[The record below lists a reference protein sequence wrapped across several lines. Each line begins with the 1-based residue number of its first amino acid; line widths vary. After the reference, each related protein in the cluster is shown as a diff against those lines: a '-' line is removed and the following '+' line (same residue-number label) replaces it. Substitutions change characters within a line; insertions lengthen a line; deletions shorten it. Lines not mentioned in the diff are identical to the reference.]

1 MNTDRVNFLK
11 QLLICCTVICFVS
24 CGFLKKK
31 EYTKADTVTI
41 PITIKEAKAKHN
53 PPTTVVTVER
63 RKGSVSGGGGSCH
76 ALPVCLVIAGAH
88 LFQKLFAKKYDLVT
102 ITENGKQTYSGTYTT
117 SGGLIQGRLVEG
129 NSFKDFFNYRLPK
142 LGKEVVVQVR
152 EGKLENGKAVNVKNL
167 PILPQVDLVSEYNS
181 KLSEYTDNAYKRGL
195 LIQEAM
201 ISLQKESLPFV
212 QERFTDPKELSQ
224 TRGMMVKTLCK
235 YPSTFPEELI
245 AKILPHPGPHAAKE
259 ALLCFLGQKKPLE
272 ELTPFVPDMV
282 QGICTGG
289 IDERRKGVLI
299 ENVFREGKRLLSN
312 LHERLI
318 KLSIEDEKQLRK
330 IMGEEFNKC
339 SPTPMATIGK
349 MNFGQEVTVEE
360 IVTALKDNQTQSWL
374 IRRLSLDKPKH
385 KEAFIQVLG
394 NTGPGP
400 RENLLKKLK
409 PYCSTEEIESIRST
423 LKEKG
428 KMDLSSLKCLPN

>member
-1 MNTDRVNFLK
+1 MDKTSFYKLTI
-11 QLLICCTVICFVS
+11 LYFALFSFTG
-24 CGFLKKK
+24 CGFFKVK
-31 EYTKADTVTI
+31 EVSKAETVTI
-41 PITIKEAKAKHN
+41 PVTVSEAKDKNN
-53 PPTTVVTVER
+53 PPKTVVTVER
-63 RKGSVSGGGGSCH
+63 KKETAKGGGGSCH

-88 LFQKLFAKKYDLVT
+88 IFQKMFPKKYDFVT
-102 ITENGKQTYSGTYTT
+102 VTENGKKTYSGTYTT
-117 SGGLIQGRLVEG
+117 SGGLIQGRLIDG

-152 EGKLENGKAVNVKNL
+152 EGRLENGKAVNVKDL
-167 PILPQVDLVSEYNS
+167 AILPQLDLTSEYRS
-181 KLSEYTDNAYKRGL
+181 KLSEYPDNAYKRGL

-212 QERFTDPKELSQ
+212 EERLTDPKELSQ
-224 TRGMMVKTLCK
+224 TRGMIVGTLCK
-235 YPSTFPEELI
+235 YKTVFPENLI
-245 AKILPHPGPHAAKE
+245 QKTLPHPGPHAAKE
-259 ALLCFLGQKKPLE
+259 ALLCFLNQKKPLE

-282 QGICTGG
+282 QGICTGE
-289 IDERRKGVLI
+289 IDERRKGILI
-299 ENVFREGKRLLSN
+299 ENVFREGKRLLAR

-318 KLSIEDEKQLRK
+318 KLTIEDEKQLRQM
-330 IMGEEFNKC
+330 MGEEFKKC
-339 SPTPMATIGK
+339 SSTPMATLGK
-349 MNFGQEVTVEE
+349 MSFGQEVDVEE

-428 KMDLSSLKCLPN
+428 KMDLSALKCLAN